1 MFLNKGE
8 YYYYFYYS
16 YTYPLSCRLQ
26 KSFSM
31 CCWPFV
37 PTMNIWLALGPAR
50 DILQSVVIHD
60 LVYPTAKTKL
70 YIFQLKKNTC
80 WQLPQLKVYV
90 SCHYLVI
97 GIMILNLLLPAR
109 DLLQLVIV
117 HELLCT

>member
-26 KSFSM
+26 KSFSIF
-31 CCWPFV
+31 CWPFV

-70 YIFQLKKNTC
+70 YIFQLKKI
-80 WQLPQLKVYV
+80 
-90 SCHYLVI
+90 LV
-97 GIMILNLLLPAR
+97 GNSLS
-109 DLLQLVIV
+109 
-117 HELLCT
+117 